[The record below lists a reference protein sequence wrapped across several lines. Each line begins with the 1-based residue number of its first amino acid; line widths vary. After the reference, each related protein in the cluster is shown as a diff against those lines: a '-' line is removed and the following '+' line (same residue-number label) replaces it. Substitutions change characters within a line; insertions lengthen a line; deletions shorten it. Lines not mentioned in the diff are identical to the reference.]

1 MRIKECDFCEQMV
14 KHAILGHLMNLDII
28 TIYVK

>member
-1 MRIKECDFCEQMV
+1 MKECDFCEQRV
-14 KHAILGHLMNLDII
+14 KHAILGHLIDLGIM

>member
-1 MRIKECDFCEQMV
+1 MKECDFYEQMV
-14 KHAILGHLMNLDII
+14 KHAILGQLMDLGII